1 MANPFV
7 DYLNTLHNEKG
18 SNQNAIAEMQV
29 DSPYFAEMQVKRDII
44 AFLKEKLEAG
54 QFVILTGHAGD
65 GKTTLLAQVL
75 AAFGVPVGK
84 LCARADIEA
93 PVSLHYV
100 KDFSELTQKEQDAEL
115 QNCLKRKGA
124 SILIANTGPML
135 NAFKRLLGDGC
146 EGELLNAM
154 DASVGS
160 FFSVPEDGKV
170 FILNVARVD
179 NTDFVRPFLDNIIDP
194 RHWEACAQCPCAE
207 RCPILFNRNAVEQM
221 REHVGR
227 FIEYCYT
234 WLLEYDM
241 RATIR
246 QITAHLAFSM
256 TGGLSCRNVSRQGRQ
271 EWLGI
276 FLFSNL
282 FFGANGAADH
292 KAAEQIRCVSLMR
305 KAGFDQKNTTVD
317 YDLYVRDELETYFP
331 PFISEMFRQLQL
343 HQSRSSSLNMQMIL
357 KRAYLFF
364 GVNDAAQEKAFLQSI
379 FSEWFEVYLGIRAG
393 KKPSSKLRDMICQA
407 INQLFVG
414 DSLAGD
420 TNNINLTLRRN
431 NEQVSNVQILRG
443 SIFVDDVTL
452 VAAPRETIHRNRP
465 LYQLELRVRRLKYPI
480 SLPLLNYFS
489 EIQKGAITTDI
500 DPLLSNG
507 IDNLKAQL
515 LSDFSAVN
523 DDDEVTLVYLSG
535 SAWKKRKLT
544 IGPHS
549 IDH

>member
-44 AFLKEKLEAG
+44 TFLKDKLEAG

-75 AAFGVPVGK
+75 MAFGISVGK
-84 LCARADIEA
+84 LRARADIGS
-93 PVSLHYV
+93 PIPLHYV
-100 KDFSELTQKEQDAEL
+100 KDFSELTQDEQDAEL
-115 QNCLKRKGA
+115 QSCLGRAGA
-124 SILIANTGPML
+124 SILIANTGPLL
-135 NAFKRLLGDGC
+135 NAFKRLLGDDC
-146 EGELLNAM
+146 EGKLLDAM
-154 DASVGS
+154 DAPVGG
-160 FFSVPEDGKV
+160 FFFAPNGGKA
-170 FILNVARVD
+170 FILNIARVD

-194 RHWEACAQCPCAE
+194 RHWEACSHCPCAE

-221 REHVGR
+221 RERVGK

-241 RATIR
+241 RVTIR

-282 FFGANGAADH
+282 FFGAKGAADH
-292 KAAEQIRCVSLMR
+292 KAAEQIRCVGLMR
-305 KAGFDQKNTTVD
+305 KAGFDQKNTTID
-317 YDLYVRDELETYFP
+317 YDLYVRDELEKYFP
-331 PFISEMFRQLQL
+331 PFISKMFRQLQNA
-343 HQSRSSSLNMQMIL
+343 QTPSLNMQKIL

-364 GVNDAAQEKAFLQSI
+364 GVNEAEQEKVFLQSV
-379 FSEWFEVYLGIRAG
+379 FSEWFEAYLGIRAG
-393 KKPSSKLRDMICQA
+393 NKPSSKLRDMVCQA

-420 TNNINLTLRRN
+420 ASNINLTLRRN

-443 SIFVDDVTL
+443 RIPVDEVSL
-452 VAAPRETIHRNRP
+452 VAAPRDTVRP
-465 LYQLELRVRRLKYPI
+465 DKKLCRLELQVRRLRYPI
-480 SLPLLNYFS
+480 RLPLLNYFS
-489 EIQKGAITTDI
+489 EIQMGAITTDI

-515 LSDFSAVN
+515 LSDFSTEN

-535 SAWKKRKLT
+535 STWKKRKLT
-544 IGPHS
+544 IGSHS